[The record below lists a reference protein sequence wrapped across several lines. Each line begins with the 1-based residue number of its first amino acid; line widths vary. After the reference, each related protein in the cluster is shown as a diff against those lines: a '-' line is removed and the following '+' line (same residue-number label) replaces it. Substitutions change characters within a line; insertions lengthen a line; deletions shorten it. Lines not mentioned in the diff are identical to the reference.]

1 MKKEKGYIF
10 KTEKGNAE
18 VIDFVCT
25 VDSYSMDDCH
35 DVYLCKHNNA
45 VIIVKVYWDSWDGSD
60 IPKIDKIINGVG
72 VM

>member
-10 KTEKGNAE
+10 KTKKGNAE
-18 VIDFVCT
+18 VIDYICY
-25 VDSYSMDDCH
+25 VDSHNMNDCY

-45 VIIVKVYWDSWDGSD
+45 VVIVKVYWDSWDSSD
-60 IPKIDKIINGVG
+60 IPIIDKIIEGVG